1 MIKEYMFYNQ
11 KRLKQV
17 LNHALILKKKV
28 HRVVKL
34 NQEACSKLFID
45 MNPELRK
52 NTEDYFEKYFFKLV
66 NSCWKNYGKCK
77 KTYRY

>member
-1 MIKEYMFYNQ
+1 M
-11 KRLKQV
+11 
-17 LNHALILKKKV
+17 